1 MKKDNSI
8 KITSGRHREIST
20 SVVVKDKKYL
30 ILTEDL
36 EPKDNHIAS
45 TVYLGGKIVLTK
57 KVDCGKIPKGP
68 SAREAL
74 IALVH
79 GQHEM
84 IAETLRTEDGNKV
97 KNPSDYLDEV
107 KVLLQKK
114 SNKRALELLI
124 QALEFYPSEPFL
136 LSYYGCLEAILNKRY
151 ANGIDTCIKA
161 ITLLDERMSFGQEI
175 FYPTFYL
182 NLGRAY
188 VVAKKRKEAVRAFKK
203 GLSYDKEN
211 KDLLWEMSKLGRR
224 RNPALPYLDRANPL
238 NKYIGIILHKLDGR
252 PS

>member
-8 KITSGRHREIST
+8 KITSGMHREIST
-20 SVVVKDKKYL
+20 NVVINGKKYL

-36 EPKDNHIAS
+36 EPKENLITS

-57 KVDCGKIPKGP
+57 KLDCKNVLKSSSPP
-68 SAREAL
+68 EA
-74 IALVH
+74 IIELVH

-84 IAETLRTEDGNKV
+84 ITEILRTEDGNKV
-97 KNPSDYLDEV
+97 KSPLDYFDEV
-107 KVLLQKK
+107 KFLLQKK

-124 QALEFYPSEPFL
+124 EALGSYPSEPFL
-136 LSYYGCLEAILNKRY
+136 LSYYGCLEAIINRKY
-151 ANGIDTCIKA
+151 AYGIDTCLKA

-203 GLSYDKEN
+203 GLTYDKEN
-211 KDLLWEMSKLGRR
+211 KDLLWEMHKLGRR
-224 RNPALPYLDRANPL
+224 RKPALSGLSRSNPL
-238 NKYIGIILHKLDGR
+238 NKYIGMILYRLNKLA
-252 PS
+252 S